1 MSARPAHAARL
12 RRKLF
17 EAWGPS
23 EDRVFVA
30 RAPGRVNL
38 IGEHTDYNQG
48 LVLPAAIG
56 LEVSIA
62 FRPRTDLR
70 VELHSPALDE
80 TRSFD
85 LSDVERLRS
94 ADRANPTW
102 LDYVVGTAWALSEAG
117 MRLRGLQ
124 GVIGSTLP
132 IGGGLASSAALE
144 LASAWAL
151 LAPGQRPQASPR
163 RLAALA
169 HRAEEEFVGVRS
181 GVMDQLAVSCGQA
194 GHALLIDCRSME
206 IDLVPLP
213 EGVAVVVCDSG
224 LPRRLSDSA
233 YNERRAQCEEGV
245 RLLRERLPWVE
256 SLRDVQLETFEH
268 VKAHLPR
275 VIAQRCEHVIRENER
290 VRAVASSLRSGRL
303 KQIEPLF
310 AESHASLRDR
320 YEVSTPELD
329 ALVQIAAG
337 TEGIIGARLT
347 GAGFGGCTVNLV
359 ESEAAEAFRDSVAR
373 RYTERTGRAAAIHVV
388 ETVEGADLT
397 EA

>member
-1 MSARPAHAARL
+1 MSGRPAQTARL

-23 EDRVFVA
+23 EDQVFVA
-30 RAPGRVNL
+30 SAPGRVNL

-62 FRPRTDLR
+62 FRPRTDDR
-70 VELHSPALDE
+70 VELRSLALDE
-80 TRSFD
+80 TRAFD
-85 LSDVERLRS
+85 LGDLERLRP
-94 ADRANPTW
+94 ADRVHATW
-102 LDYVVGTAWALSEAG
+102 LDFVAGMAWALSETG

-124 GVIGSTLP
+124 GVIDSTLP

-151 LAPGQRPQASPR
+151 IAPGQRPQASPR

-181 GVMDQLAVSCGQA
+181 GVMDQLAASCGRA

-206 IDLVPLP
+206 IDPVPLP
-213 EGVAVVVCDSG
+213 QDVAVVVCYSG

-233 YNERRAQCEEGV
+233 YNDRRAQCEEGV
-245 RLLRERLPWVE
+245 SLLRERLPWVE

-268 VKAHLPR
+268 LKTHLPP
-275 VIAQRCEHVIRENER
+275 VIAQRCEHVIREIER
-290 VRAVASSLRSGRL
+290 VRAVASLLRSGRL
-303 KQIEPLF
+303 KEIEPLF

-359 ESEAAEAFRDSVAR
+359 EREAAESFGDSVAA
-373 RYTERTGRAAAIHVV
+373 RYIERTGRTAAIHVV
-388 ETVEGADLT
+388 ETVDGAGLT
-397 EA
+397 EV